1 MIGLPDS
8 QLRKAN
14 QQLTEQPP
22 QLQPPVHEL
31 PATPPLPIPTPRD
44 SAITHAH
51 PAPAP
56 YDRRNESQDRAHG
69 VQLQIPGSPPHR
81 ATLQADGPQNTPP
94 RKLHTRQHAPAPT
107 EVKPPNIR
115 VKSHNLN
122 KQSAESFI
130 HADMHEEWDI
140 CLYQEL
146 TRVPS
151 LPFGWNPGKLRPKV
165 FSSVLPSRD
174 EGACIVISA
183 RLSPYVFDI
192 PSPSPGALCTAL
204 LKLLHLP
211 GLPPVL
217 LVSVYAQPPR
227 RPELEKSLN
236 GLFAKYPMYLVGG
249 DFNAQLSSLDTNRTT
264 DNRWRWL
271 SSLIDKTEAV
281 DTFRAKH
288 PGARAYTRYRSALL
302 NCDTRIDFILC
313 SNQLLSTPSLRLL
326 QASIHD
332 HDRTSDHHP
341 ISCVIR
347 PPNTPS
353 YPPPPTRHAHFRRLT
368 QEEQIDF
375 LSHIEPLER
384 WAATLD
390 LTQVPDAQFCSY
402 LDSLVEQIAVAFHRT
417 TNPMKPHKETRLER
431 E

>member
-1 MIGLPDS
+1 
-8 QLRKAN
+8 
-14 QQLTEQPP
+14 
-22 QLQPPVHEL
+22 
-31 PATPPLPIPTPRD
+31 
-44 SAITHAH
+44 
-51 PAPAP
+51 
-56 YDRRNESQDRAHG
+56 
-69 VQLQIPGSPPHR
+69 
-81 ATLQADGPQNTPP
+81 
-94 RKLHTRQHAPAPT
+94 
-107 EVKPPNIR
+107 
-115 VKSHNLN
+115 
-122 KQSAESFI
+122 
-130 HADMHEEWDI
+130 MHEEWDI
-140 CLYQEL
+140 CFYQEL

-151 LPFGWNPGKLRPKV
+151 LPFGWSSGKLPPKV

-204 LKLLHLP
+204 LHFP

-236 GLFAKYPMYLVGG
+236 GLFAKYPMYLMGG
-249 DFNAQLSSLDTNRTT
+249 DFNAQFSSLDTNGVT

-281 DTFRAKH
+281 DKFRAKH
-288 PGARAYTRYRSALL
+288 PGARAYTRYRSAFL

-313 SNQLLSTPSLRLL
+313 STQLLSTLSLRLL

-332 HDRTSDHHP
+332 HDQTSDHHP
-341 ISCVIR
+341 ISCVIGPR
-347 PPNTPS
+347 NTPS

-390 LTQVPDAQFCSY
+390 LSQVPDAQFCSY
-402 LDSLVEQIAVAFHRT
+402 LDSLVEQIGVAFHRT
-417 TNPMKPHKETRLER
+417 TNPMKPHKETKLER
-431 E
+431 EYKSVLSSISDNTASRKRALIKLQELNQKWTKKIATRQKKQLHYSLVKGSKIKQAIERALKPCQKSPIQLWDKSTDPPRLATDPEHVGRVFSECLPKLG